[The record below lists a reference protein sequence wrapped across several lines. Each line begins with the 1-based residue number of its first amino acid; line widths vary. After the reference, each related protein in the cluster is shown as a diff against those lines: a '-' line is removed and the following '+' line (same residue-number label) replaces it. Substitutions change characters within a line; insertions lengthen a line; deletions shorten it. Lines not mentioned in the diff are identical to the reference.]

1 MRHNPGAGRDGR
13 PNSEQ
18 SDRKRGGARVDSRS
32 AVFVEIMAGIAVV
45 GVLAFLISLI
55 ARRARAPREDG
66 AGGRAAPYV
75 PQWYEFALALALIVA
90 IGAVLVWQFYPEA
103 GQQLAESDWRAESG
117 ATFFFVIMV
126 IAAALALLAFL
137 IFLFTRLPRGAGE
150 IERTQADVPV
160 DGPAEAQF
168 ETPSAV
174 RLLGLLILAIA
185 FLLLNWIYL
194 PPGQQYAVMLYLI
207 YPASFAVALVLLFDK
222 ASRTWSMK
230 NSGETMREWLLCD
243 GIVFLLVLGFLNLLQ
258 SGAGDKY
265 AAMVWDLINI
275 VLFFFVFWMLDR
287 KLTRLRFLLA
297 HAYLIALPVLLLIW
311 RSAQVVAEAEAEAEP
326 AIVSWWSTIWPFF
339 FLAVVFFV
347 LEIIVLIATKP
358 SDKPV
363 IPVIKDAIYMLA
375 YGVFLIVAIP
385 GTGE

>member
-1 MRHNPGAGRDGR
+1 
-13 PNSEQ
+13 
-18 SDRKRGGARVDSRS
+18 
-32 AVFVEIMAGIAVV
+32 MAGIAVV
-45 GVLAFLISLI
+45 GVLAFLISLV
-55 ARRARAPREDG
+55 ARRARLPREDG
-66 AGGRAAPYV
+66 SGGRTAPYA
-75 PQWYEFALALALIVA
+75 PQWYEFVLALALIAVIA
-90 IGAVLVWQFYPEA
+90 VVLVWQFYPEA
-103 GQQLAESDWRAESG
+103 ARQLAQSDWRAESG
-117 ATFFFVIMV
+117 TTIFFVIMLV
-126 IAAALALLAFL
+126 LAALALLAFL
-137 IFLFTRLPRGAGE
+137 VFVFVRMPRVSGDIEQAAADTPAAG
-150 IERTQADVPV
+150 PV
-160 DGPAEAQF
+160 EAQF
-168 ETPSAV
+168 ETPSAA
-174 RLLGLLILAIA
+174 RLLGLLILAFA

-222 ASRTWSMK
+222 ASRTWSAK

-265 AAMVWDLINI
+265 AAMFWDLLYV

-287 KLTRLRFLLA
+287 KLTRLRFLAA
-297 HAYLIALPVLLLIW
+297 HLYLIALPILLVIW
-311 RSAQVVAEAEAEAEP
+311 RSAQGVAEPEGL
-326 AIVSWWSTIWPFF
+326 SWWSTIWPFF
-339 FLAVVFFV
+339 FLAIVFFV

-375 YGVFLIVAIP
+375 YGIFLIVAIP